1 MDLVIVGAGRA
12 AGSLALASLSAGHRL
27 VGVLARRPAGFG
39 SALDWESP
47 LPASDLVLVAVS
59 DSAITEVA
67 RRLAPHWQ
75 DRTPAVH
82 LSGFTSIAALE
93 PIAAL
98 GAPIGSFHPLQSLP
112 DPVRGSRALHGAW
125 AAITTSDRPLSG
137 LLHTY
142 AASLEMRPF
151 LLADGDKS
159 LYHAAAS
166 AAANFLVEALAV
178 SCDLLKGAD
187 VPFAVMEPLAR
198 TVLDHVFET
207 DPDTALT
214 GPIVRGDIPTVVGQ
228 IGAAE
233 ALSPLL
239 GRQFR
244 LLAQATAARVGLDL

>member
-12 AGSLALASLSAGHRL
+12 AGSLALASLRAGHQL
-27 VGVLARRPAGFG
+27 VGILARRPAGFG
-39 SALDWESP
+39 PALDWETP

-67 RRLAPHWQ
+67 HRLAPHWRG
-75 DRTPAVH
+75 RTPAVH
-82 LSGFTSIAALE
+82 LSGFTSIAALD

-98 GAPIGSFHPLQSLP
+98 GASTGSFHPLQSLP
-112 DPVRGSRALHGAW
+112 DPVRGSQALGGAW
-125 AAITTSDRPLSG
+125 AAITTSDPTLSE
-137 LLHTY
+137 LLHTF

-151 LLADGDKS
+151 LLADGDKA

-166 AAANFLVEALAV
+166 AAANYLVEALAV
-178 SCDLLKGAD
+178 CRDLLEGAD

-198 TVLDHVFET
+198 TVLGHVFET

-214 GPIVRGDIPTVVGQ
+214 GPIVRGDLPTVVGQ
-228 IGAAE
+228 IRAAQD
-233 ALSPLL
+233 LSPSL

-244 LLAQATAARVGLDL
+244 LLAQATAARVGLEL